1 MKIKAKF
8 SYNMILLIILA
19 LLIVIITIIEPA
31 FFTVRYILQVVL
43 KNIVEI
49 GILVLPMALI
59 IISGGIDFAVGSE
72 MLLAGIVGG
81 MAGARFGD
89 TAGLT
94 MTIVAGGI
102 LGLLNGLLIVK
113 IKVTPMVATL
123 STYFLYMGIG
133 RVVSGGESV
142 HGFAAAALIGTK
154 EIGNV
159 PIQIFIWLALAA
171 VFYYILKYTATGR
184 KIYAIGLNE
193 NGAVYSGINVNKIK
207 IVMYTVM
214 GFVASLAAI
223 IYIGRFTSIKYNSAS
238 DMNMNV
244 ITVAVLGGL
253 SLNGGKGDIPGVLL
267 GTLIIATLN
276 SGLTVLNI
284 PIAIQTIVQGIV
296 LMLALAVG
304 VAMNKRK

>member
-142 HGFAAAALIGTK
+142 HGFAVAALIGTK